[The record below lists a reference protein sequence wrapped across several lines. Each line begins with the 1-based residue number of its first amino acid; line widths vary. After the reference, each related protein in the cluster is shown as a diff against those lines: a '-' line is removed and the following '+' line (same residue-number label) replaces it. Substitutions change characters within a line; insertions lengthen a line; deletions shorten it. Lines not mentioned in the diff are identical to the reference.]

1 MIIIRPIQETDLDRL
16 YEISHKTGKGFTSLQ
31 PDKKFIEEKIIHSV
45 KSFNQEKT
53 DNKSPLFFFVA
64 EDVDSKD
71 LIGTAGIK
79 SAIGRYKPWY
89 SYKVNQQIHTCSKL
103 GVYNSVDILLLCNN
117 HTGSSELCSLFLNP
131 EYRGKMYGL
140 PLSKSRFMFIKAHKK
155 IFSDKII
162 AEMRGFLDE
171 NNKSPFWE
179 KFVRKFLP
187 ISFSKADFLSTVDK
201 SFIAEL
207 MPRHPIYTNVIE
219 QKAQDCI
226 GVPHKY
232 TIPAMKILQK
242 EGFSYNKY
250 IDIFDAGP
258 LLECETS
265 SIKSIQ
271 DTKKFTVE
279 INSRKSNKL
288 NRKLMIANDKLA
300 DFRCT
305 LTSAVNIEQKEG
317 KVATIDASLAE
328 ILLVS
333 EGDKIYLHD
342 PLLVNKSI

>member
-1 MIIIRPIQETDLDRL
+1 MIIIRPIQETDLDKL

-31 PDKKFIEEKIIHSV
+31 PDKKFIEEKITHSV
-45 KSFNQEKT
+45 KSFNQERT
-53 DNKSPLFFFVA
+53 NNRSSLFFFVA
-64 EDVDSKD
+64 EDTYSKE

-89 SYKVNQQIHTCSKL
+89 SYKVNKQIHTCSKL

-140 PLSKSRFMFIKAHKK
+140 PLSKSRFMFMKAHKK
-155 IFSDKII
+155 LFSDVII
-162 AEMRGFLDE
+162 AEMRGFLNE

-179 KFVRKFLP
+179 NFVRKFLP
-187 ISFSKADFLSTVDK
+187 ISFSKADFLSTIDK

-207 MPRHPIYTNVIE
+207 MPRHPIYTNIIE
-219 QKAQDCI
+219 QEAQDCI

-232 TIPAMKILQK
+232 TVPAMRILQK
-242 EGFSYNKY
+242 EGFTYNKY

-258 LLECETS
+258 LLECET
-265 SIKSIQ
+265 KSINSVQ
-271 DTKKFTVE
+271 NTQQFTVE
-279 INSRKSNKL
+279 INSSKSKKL
-288 NRKLMIANDKLA
+288 NRRLMIANDKLA
-300 DFRCT
+300 DFRCA
-305 LTSAVNIEQKEG
+305 LTSAVNIENQEEKI
-317 KVATIDASLAE
+317 AIIDASLAE

-333 EGDKIYLHD
+333 DGDKIYLLD
-342 PLLVNKSI
+342 PLLSNKSM